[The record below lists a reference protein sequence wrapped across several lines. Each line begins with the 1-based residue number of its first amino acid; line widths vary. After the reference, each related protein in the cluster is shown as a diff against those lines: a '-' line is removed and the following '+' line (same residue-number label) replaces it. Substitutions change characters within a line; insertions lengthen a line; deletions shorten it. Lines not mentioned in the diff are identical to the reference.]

1 MPKIFGHEK
10 EWVGKAIESTWVSAG
25 PFVTQLENRAST
37 LLGIKKVVAVSNGT
51 TALHACYLALNLKPG
66 DEILLP
72 GYGYQGAANLALL
85 SHLSPRFID
94 VTPSTW
100 CMDSHHLEKNISAK
114 TKAIVAIHS
123 YGNVCDMKSI
133 MRIAG
138 KHNVPVIEDCAE
150 SFYSKYE
157 DRMSGAWGD
166 LSTFSMQATK
176 TITSGEGG
184 LIGIN
189 NSSYQDKIMLVRSHG
204 MRRADRYYWHEIPG
218 HNFRLTN
225 MQAAFACAQ
234 MERLDDIVAKRTHI
248 YNTYK
253 KCLQGHEDTLQ
264 MQHFCNEVN
273 PLVWAI
279 GLKLNPLDFSLSRD
293 EIILKMKKKNI
304 ECRPGFYTPTQLPIY
319 NTQDK
324 IPHSEELAESLI
336 SPPMFYDLTDC
347 QIESICKTLL
357 AFRDKA

>member
-10 EWVGKAIESTWVSAG
+10 KWVGKAIDSTWVSDG
-25 PFVTQLENRAST
+25 PFVSQLEETAST
-37 LLGIKKVVAVSNGT
+37 LLGIKNVVAVSNGT
-51 TALHACYLALNLKPG
+51 TALHACYLALGLKPG

-72 GYGYQGAANLALL
+72 GYGYQGAANIALI
-85 SHLSPRFID
+85 SHFSPRFVD
-94 VTPSTW
+94 VDPRTW
-100 CMDSHHLEKNISAK
+100 CMDPQNLEKNITAK
-114 TKAIVAIHS
+114 TQAVIVIHS
-123 YGNVCDMKSI
+123 YGNVCDMRSI
-133 MRIAG
+133 MKIAEKYG
-138 KHNVPVIEDCAE
+138 VPVIEDCAE
-150 SFYSKYE
+150 SFYSRYE

-184 LIGIN
+184 LIGVN
-189 NSSYQDKIMLVRSHG
+189 NSSYLNKIMLVRSHG

-234 MERLDDIVAKRTHI
+234 IERLDEIVAKRTHI

-253 KCLQGHEDTLQ
+253 QFLRGHEDALQ

-279 GLKLNPLDFSLSRD
+279 GIKLNPLAFSLSRD
-293 EIILKMKKKNI
+293 EILVNMRKKNF
-304 ECRPGFYTPTQLPIY
+304 ECRPGFYTPNQLPIH
-319 NTQDK
+319 DSHAE
-324 IPHSEELAESLI
+324 IPQSEEIADNLI
-336 SPPMFYDLTDC
+336 SPPMFHDLTDL
-347 QIESICKTLL
+347 QIESICQTLL